1 MSWLASS
8 RSYFLLLNS
17 TRRQISFS
25 FRPRSPRGL
34 SVSQHLRNAPLQSGA
49 VPSFRE
55 QVARTSPAPCFADA
69 VKHPEIRKHIIF
81 VIGASALVFVVAA
94 HNTNIETKFWT
105 TYLTSHSRWTSPAAP
120 TTGEM
125 RVAQARILLK
135 KFQIQLKELTEM
147 LTDAPIVTKS
157 VILHSYARLAEAY
170 LNASEGRRAAYGIAA
185 VNVGIW
191 AAWQIPVLRPFM
203 MAHFTHHPLS
213 GKTYTMLT
221 SVFSHSSFVH
231 LIFNCM
237 ALTSFASAT
246 STWMTREQ
254 LHASSHLKESTAT
267 YHFLALYLSSGLF
280 SSLASHLVKTRFI
293 YPRLLSKLVQP
304 EKTGS
309 PGVIARFSSSLSSA
323 AKSSARPATTD
334 AATAAP
340 TILPSLGASGA
351 IYSTVIISTL
361 AFPDAEVALVF
372 PPTPSFPIE
381 YGVGGLVLLDCIGVL
396 RGWRFFDHYAH
407 LGGVAFG
414 ALYYMYGMRAWDAM
428 RVHAL
433 KSDSDK
439 RI

>member
-1 MSWLASS
+1 
-8 RSYFLLLNS
+8 
-17 TRRQISFS
+17 
-25 FRPRSPRGL
+25 
-34 SVSQHLRNAPLQSGA
+34 
-49 VPSFRE
+49 
-55 QVARTSPAPCFADA
+55 
-69 VKHPEIRKHIIF
+69 
-81 VIGASALVFVVAA
+81 
-94 HNTNIETKFWT
+94 
-105 TYLTSHSRWTSPAAP
+105 
-120 TTGEM
+120 
-125 RVAQARILLK
+125 
-135 KFQIQLKELTEM
+135 M